1 MVSTKILQFPV
12 ENGVLCKK
20 KIMITIYHN
29 PRCSKSRE
37 GLQLLENKQL
47 PFAIHKYLDQPLSE
61 KELLEIIEKLGI
73 APMGL
78 VRRKESVWKEQFA
91 GKPLTDEEIIKA
103 LLTYPQLIERPIVVV
118 GEKAVIAR
126 PAERIKELF

>member
-1 MVSTKILQFPV
+1 
-12 ENGVLCKK
+12 
-20 KIMITIYHN
+20 MITIYHN